1 MPQVLSRV
9 LKVAVIRVLTFDVL
23 KRYLMET
30 ERDTSHPLNNNGTT
44 GETDN
49 GATLTELNDPE
60 AEIEVH

>member
-9 LKVAVIRVLTFDVL
+9 LKVAVIIVLTFDVL

-30 ERDTSHPLNNNGTT
+30 ERDTSNPLNNGTT
-44 GETDN
+44 GENDN

-60 AEIEVH
+60 TEIEVH

>member
-9 LKVAVIRVLTFDVL
+9 LKVAVIRVLTIDVL

-30 ERDTSHPLNNNGTT
+30 ERDTSNLLNNGTT
-44 GETDN
+44 GENDN

>member
-9 LKVAVIRVLTFDVL
+9 LKVTVIIVLTFDVL

-30 ERDTSHPLNNNGTT
+30 ERDTSNTLNNGTT
-44 GETDN
+44 GENDN

>member
-9 LKVAVIRVLTFDVL
+9 LKVAVIRVLTFDLL

-30 ERDTSHPLNNNGTT
+30 ERDTSNPLNNGTT
-44 GETDN
+44 GENDN

>member
-30 ERDTSHPLNNNGTT
+30 ERDTSNPLNNGTT
-44 GETDN
+44 GENDN

>member
-30 ERDTSHPLNNNGTT
+30 ERDTSNTLNNGTT
-44 GETDN
+44 GENDN

>member
-9 LKVAVIRVLTFDVL
+9 LKVTVIRVLTFDVL

-30 ERDTSHPLNNNGTT
+30 ERDTSNPLNNGTT
-44 GETDN
+44 GENDN

>member
-9 LKVAVIRVLTFDVL
+9 LKVPVIRVLTFDVL

-30 ERDTSHPLNNNGTT
+30 ERDTSNPLNNGTT
-44 GETDN
+44 GENDN

>member
-1 MPQVLSRV
+1 M
-9 LKVAVIRVLTFDVL
+9 IDVL

-30 ERDTSHPLNNNGTT
+30 ERDTSNPLNNGTT
-44 GETDN
+44 GENDN

>member
-9 LKVAVIRVLTFDVL
+9 LKVAVIIVLTFDVL

-30 ERDTSHPLNNNGTT
+30 ERDTSNPLNNGTT
-44 GETDN
+44 GENDN